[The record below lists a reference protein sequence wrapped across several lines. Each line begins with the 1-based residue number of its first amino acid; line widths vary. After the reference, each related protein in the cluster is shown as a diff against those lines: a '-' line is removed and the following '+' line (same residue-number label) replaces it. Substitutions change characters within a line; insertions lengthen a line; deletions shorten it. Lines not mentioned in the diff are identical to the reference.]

1 MNYELLAFGIGFI
14 LMSIL
19 NGRNTAFILDRITQL
34 REDTNQQLLHLHGSS
49 SRSVEELTTDLKRH
63 RAELERRF
71 NTTDA
76 NLTKGFKEIR
86 RTTDLHER
94 LTRLEEQGRK
104 KEH

>member
-34 REDTNQQLLHLHGSS
+34 REDTNQQLLHLHASS
-49 SRSVEELTTDLKRH
+49 TRSVEELTTHLKRH

-71 NTTDA
+71 NTTA
-76 NLTKGFKEIR
+76 NLTKEFEEIR